1 MRNEDYDRQKL
12 LYERFIQKSNLKDFD
27 KMKKLSDINSN
38 NYKITD
44 KRNFK
49 IKNLFHSY
57 RYENPSY
64 EIYNKI
70 KHKKSND
77 YISNNENNDDINDLR
92 KSYTPNELS
101 NFKLD
106 FKNIIYDPE
115 YKNKCLKGNYKWGNM
130 KFNMQ
135 KLNMAKRRGISFE
148 DFKLNKIDKKLNKK
162 NTMEINGKLII
173 NKNTDEFNNRNIT
186 ENNREYNKKSIIDTI
201 NKNNDFIKRKY
212 SGKNNGKNCNKYQ
225 NDYNINCSENGIYE
239 LFI

>member
-44 KRNFK
+44 KRNFNL
-49 IKNLFHSY
+49 KNLFHSY

-70 KHKKSND
+70 KHMKSND

-92 KSYTPNELS
+92 NSYTPNELS

-106 FKNIIYDPE
+106 YKNIIYDPE

-135 KLNMAKRRGISFE
+135 KLNMAKRRGISVE

-173 NKNTDEFNNRNIT
+173 NRGTDEFNNINIT
-186 ENNREYNKKSIIDTI
+186 ENNREYNKKNIIDTI

-212 SGKNNGKNCNKYQ
+212 SGQNNGKSFNKYQ
-225 NDYNINCSENGIYE
+225 NDYNVNCSENGIYE